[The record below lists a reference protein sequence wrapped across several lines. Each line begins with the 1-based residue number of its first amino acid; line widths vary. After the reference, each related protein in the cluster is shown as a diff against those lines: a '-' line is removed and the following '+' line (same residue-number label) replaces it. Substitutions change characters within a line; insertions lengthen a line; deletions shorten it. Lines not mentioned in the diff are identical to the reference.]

1 MNTTNQEPLPK
12 PMQSIGERLEE
23 ARKRMGVSIR
33 EATETTK
40 LRTDVI
46 DSFEGN
52 RFDFDLPEIYKRG
65 FLRIYAQFLKLDSDQ
80 ILTDYQAIWL
90 TKSRG
95 NNAPH
100 PNEPRRTFGHLHLSN
115 APVAKPEAQE
125 HTPLAQSK
133 ETVTTAEPELPDEK
147 PSFIDNPFYWKIVI
161 SIAGGALGLLVLIVI
176 IKSLSSGPDP
186 SSNPVEPISRAETF
200 PLPEGTFK
208 ETESSSSANQE
219 VALIAKGD
227 VRVIVRKKG
236 SRKEIFNGA
245 IEAGQRVPLSKEE
258 SLQISFTDGNALI
271 VENNG
276 AQIVPEH
283 GGPGWISLD

>member
-133 ETVTTAEPELPDEK
+133 ETVTTAEPESPDNLKARIVYRIGKMRTSAANSGHKK
-147 PSFIDNPFYWKIVI
+147 PIRSY
-161 SIAGGALGLLVLIVI
+161 
-176 IKSLSSGPDP
+176 GP
-186 SSNPVEPISRAETF
+186 R
-200 PLPEGTFK
+200 
-208 ETESSSSANQE
+208 
-219 VALIAKGD
+219 
-227 VRVIVRKKG
+227 RKKK
-236 SRKEIFNGA
+236 SRS
-245 IEAGQRVPLSKEE
+245 R
-258 SLQISFTDGNALI
+258 
-271 VENNG
+271 
-276 AQIVPEH
+276 
-283 GGPGWISLD
+283 